1 MAMAVLAVVLAAAAP
16 SYFSAE
22 NLSDLFLANMPVF
35 VVALGAT
42 LVILA
47 GEIDIS
53 VGSVFAVAGVVAG
66 VVAKLGAPG
75 GVWTTTA
82 AACAVGAIVGA
93 VNGALV
99 AYLQVP
105 SIVVTLAMM
114 VALRDGL
121 RWATEGAWVENLPP
135 DFQWFGLPQSWYPVL
150 LLATLAILQSA
161 IAWGMRHVAAG
172 RMVYATGSNASAARL
187 AGIDVAALKCWV
199 FVVAGT
205 LTALAAVLN
214 AVRVLVVAG
223 TERAHALLARTA
235 AENRR
240 CGSREAAD
248 ALRRLDR
255 AKAQAAGTA
264 PADAAKTTTPTSSS
278 TTAPSATS
286 TVDTPSSTSIVPT
299 PPPAKKIAKK
309 KKVRRKTS
317 TEQPKGATTA
327 ATSLPPPQR

>member
-1 MAMAVLAVVLAAAAP
+1 MQVVRGKAEHALGQAGMAFADFAAALDADSSVADP
-16 SYFSAE
+16 NVVRALVDDLESEAFPLQWRPALVRILGERVGSPAAQPLRTVVRSQRSRARREALEALELMGQATDEDRLALATAE
-22 NLSDLFLANMPVF
+22 LSD
-35 VVALGAT
+35 
-42 LVILA
+42 
-47 GEIDIS
+47 
-53 VGSVFAVAGVVAG
+53 
-66 VVAKLGAPG
+66 K
-75 GVWTTTA
+75 A
-82 AACAVGAIVGA
+82 AAC
-93 VNGALV
+93 
-99 AYLQVP
+99 P
-105 SIVVTLAMM
+105 
-114 VALRDGL
+114 
-121 RWATEGAWVENLPP
+121 
-135 DFQWFGLPQSWYPVL
+135 
-150 LLATLAILQSA
+150 
-161 IAWGMRHVAAG
+161 
-172 RMVYATGSNASAARL
+172 
-187 AGIDVAALKCWV
+187 
-199 FVVAGT
+199 
-205 LTALAAVLN
+205 AVLN